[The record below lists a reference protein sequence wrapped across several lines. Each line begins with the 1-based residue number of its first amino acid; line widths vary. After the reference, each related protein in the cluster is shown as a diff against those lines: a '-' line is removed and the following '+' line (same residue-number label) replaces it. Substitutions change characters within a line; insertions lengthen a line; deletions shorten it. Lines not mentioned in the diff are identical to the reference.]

1 MKEAELKEKD
11 KKIEELKT
19 STKFRKLQEYEQEI
33 NKYYQE
39 VCREPFLYFILKTAL
54 VRPSPP
60 TDRASSSKCSPC

>member
-33 NKYYQE
+33 NKYDQE
-39 VCREPFLYFILKTAL
+39 VCREPFLYFHIKDCIS
-54 VRPSPP
+54 PSVSA
-60 TDRASSSKCSPC
+60 D